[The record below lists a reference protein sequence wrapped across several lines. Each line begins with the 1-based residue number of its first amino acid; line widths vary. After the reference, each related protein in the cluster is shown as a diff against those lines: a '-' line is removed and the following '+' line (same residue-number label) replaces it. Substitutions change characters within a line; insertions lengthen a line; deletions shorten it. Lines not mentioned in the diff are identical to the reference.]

1 MTPGAPEVAIVK
13 KRGNEMSIRKV
24 AGWAI
29 GLAAILF
36 LAGGATAQDMRTIAP
51 GMTADEVKAEFGQPD
66 GVSTRGPFIYYFYN
80 NGCEYECGFPDLV
93 IFEGGQVVDA
103 VLRAPWNDYAGE
115 SSSPKG
121 TVARPTP
128 GGMRLEV
135 PATTIEAVEVR
146 PTEAPPTEPLVME
159 EPVETP
165 PQVEAPAEETP
176 PQEEA
181 PVVET
186 PPQEETPAEETP
198 PVETPP
204 PPPPVAPADDV
215 VEEIAPEFFAFV
227 PVCAEAMVA
236 SGLTEGDAQALCQCT
251 AMESSSLGV
260 EPSTIAEFTEMVRQ
274 DPTYQTEDERIR
286 RASSICFERLTGGGG
301 PDDH

>member
-1 MTPGAPEVAIVK
+1 
-13 KRGNEMSIRKV
+13 MSIRRA

-36 LAGGATAQDMRTIAP
+36 MANAATAQDVRTIAP

-80 NGCEYECGFPDLV
+80 NGCEHDCGFPDLV
-93 IFEGGQVVDA
+93 IFESGQVVDA
-103 VLRAPWNDYAGE
+103 VLRAPWNEYGGE

-135 PATTIEAVEVR
+135 PTTRIESVQVR
-146 PTEAPPTEPLVME
+146 PTEMPPTEMP
-159 EPVETP
+159 PTETP
-165 PQVEAPAEETP
+165 PT
-176 PQEEA
+176 
-181 PVVET
+181 
-186 PPQEETPAEETP
+186 
-198 PVETPP
+198 ETPP

-215 VEEIAPEFFAFV
+215 VDEISEEFFAFV
-227 PVCAEAMVA
+227 PVCTEAMVA
-236 SGLTEGDAQALCQCT
+236 SGVTEGDAQTLCQCT

-260 EPSTIAEFTEMVRQ
+260 ESSTMAEFTEMVRQ

-286 RASSICFERLTGGGG
+286 QASSACFDRLTGGAA
-301 PDDH
+301 PDTAQTGR

>member
-1 MTPGAPEVAIVK
+1 
-13 KRGNEMSIRKV
+13 MSNRRA

-29 GLAAILF
+29 GLAAIF
-36 LAGGATAQDMRTIAP
+36 FVAGAATAQEVRTIAP
-51 GMTADEVKAEFGQPD
+51 GMTGDEVKAEFGQPD

-93 IFEGGQVVDA
+93 VLENGQVVDA
-103 VLRAPWNDYAGE
+103 VLRAPWNEYAGE

-135 PATTIEAVEVR
+135 PTAAIEAVEVR
-146 PTEAPPTEPLVME
+146 Q
-159 EPVETP
+159 VETP
-165 PQVEAPAEETP
+165 PAEMPPAETP
-176 PQEEA
+176 PAEMEA
-181 PVVET
+181 
-186 PPQEETPAEETP
+186 AETP
-198 PVETPP
+198 PVAV
-204 PPPPVAPADDV
+204 PVAPAEDV

-236 SGLTEGDAQALCQCT
+236 SGLTEGDAQTLCQCT
-251 AMESSSLGV
+251 AMESSARGV
-260 EPSTIAEFTEMVRQ
+260 EPSTIAEFTEMVRE

-286 RASSICFERLTGGGG
+286 QASAACFDQLTGGGG
-301 PDDH
+301 PGSD

>member
-1 MTPGAPEVAIVK
+1 
-13 KRGNEMSIRKV
+13 MSIRRA

-36 LAGGATAQDMRTIAP
+36 MANAATAQDVRTIAP

-80 NGCEYECGFPDLV
+80 NGCEHDCGFPDLV

-103 VLRAPWNDYAGE
+103 VLRAPWNEYGGE

-135 PATTIEAVEVR
+135 PTTTIESVQVR
-146 PTEAPPTEPLVME
+146 PTEMPPTEM
-159 EPVETP
+159 P
-165 PQVEAPAEETP
+165 PA
-176 PQEEA
+176 
-181 PVVET
+181 
-186 PPQEETPAEETP
+186 
-198 PVETPP
+198 ETPP

-215 VEEIAPEFFAFV
+215 VDEVSEEFFAFV
-227 PVCAEAMVA
+227 PICAEAMVA
-236 SGLTEGDAQALCQCT
+236 SGLTEGDAQTLCQCT

-260 EPSTIAEFTEMVRQ
+260 EPSTMAAFTEMVRQ

-286 RASSICFERLTGGGG
+286 QASSACFERLTGGAA
-301 PDDH
+301 PDTTQAGR